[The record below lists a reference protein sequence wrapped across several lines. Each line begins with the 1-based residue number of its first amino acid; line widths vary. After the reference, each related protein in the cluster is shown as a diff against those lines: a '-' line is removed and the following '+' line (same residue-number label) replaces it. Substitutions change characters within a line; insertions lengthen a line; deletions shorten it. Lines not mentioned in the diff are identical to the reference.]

1 MVEKGSGSSSIDGN
15 SFFFYLV
22 KEKWSVE
29 NYYQSILLRYTVVR
43 KEKKRNLYPFF
54 FLIFRLRY
62 TQSQSYRSFNLNSDL
77 SKDDEELHF
86 YNLLGE
92 VMLGSERTG
101 TGLDTLN
108 LIHSGDE

>member
-29 NYYQSILLRYTVVR
+29 NYYQSILLRYTVDR
-43 KEKKRNLYPFF
+43 KEKKKEIFIL